1 MRAFALIAAVLLNP
15 FLAVHAHADTP
26 EQFVERVKAA
36 FQHADKTAALK
47 RLFYFEDVDPE
58 TRKIYDSRI
67 IGRMLAK
74 YDRPKI
80 ALEPL
85 PPEFDPVQVVDG
97 YEYRPNVEVVGYVV
111 LEGKTRVPYGRR
123 DGRYYITAMTRRA
136 VNPGGPPDK
145 MLQMMVIGIG
155 NPPVRFEGHCDVM
168 QSNGRSKRTKL
179 EDNGHGNRTVIV
191 RAQRIE
197 GCTVVN
203 VSGRGTLS
211 LTLTEGEAEIFK
223 ERIEAPKKQI
233 LFAR

>member
-1 MRAFALIAAVLLNP
+1 MRTFALIAAVLLSP

-36 FQHADKTAALK
+36 FQHTDKSAALK
-47 RLFYFEDVDPE
+47 RLFYLDDVDPE
-58 TRKIYDSRI
+58 TLKMYESRI

-74 YDRPKI
+74 YDRPSV

-85 PPEFDPVQVVDG
+85 PTDFDPVQVIDG
-97 YEYRPNVEVVGYVV
+97 YEYRPNVEVVGYLV

-123 DGRYYITAMTRRA
+123 EGRHYITAMTRRA

-145 MLQMMVIGIG
+145 MLQMMVIGLA

-168 QSNGRSKRTKL
+168 QSNGQSRRMKL

-191 RAQRIE
+191 MAQRIE

-211 LTLTEGEAEIFK
+211 LTLTEGDAEIFK
-223 ERIEAPKKQI
+223 ERIEAPETEI